1 MSTLANIDIFSELPE
16 NMIESLSKRCAWTKY
31 DEHET
36 IIDFEDEI
44 GSVYFI
50 VRGKVRVIIRTE
62 GGKEIVLTEIAENN
76 LFGELSAIDGLSRSA
91 NVVAMEP
98 TQVGAMSI
106 SVFLQ
111 SMREYPD
118 MALALMRLLSLRLR
132 ALNTRLTEHSF
143 LDAKHRLYNELLRQ
157 SRPRKGFDDQRIVS
171 PPPVQKEMA
180 EKISC
185 RREVISRE
193 LAKLK
198 KVGVVEVLRGGLVIH
213 DPAKLS
219 KMISD
224 AWDR

>member
-1 MSTLANIDIFSELPE
+1 M
-16 NMIESLSKRCAWTKY
+16 C
-31 DEHET
+31 
-36 IIDFEDEI
+36 
-44 GSVYFI
+44 
-50 VRGKVRVIIRTE
+50 IRD
-62 GGKEIVLTEIAENN
+62 
-76 LFGELSAIDGLSRSA
+76 S
-91 NVVAMEP
+91 
-98 TQVGAMSI
+98 
-106 SVFLQ
+106 
-111 SMREYPD
+111 
-118 MALALMRLLSLRLR
+118 
-132 ALNTRLTEHSF
+132 

-198 KVGVVEVLRGGLVIH
+198 KAGVVEVLRGGLVIH

>member
-1 MSTLANIDIFSELPE
+1 MSTLANINIFSELHQDV
-16 NMIESLSKRCAWTKY
+16 IDSLSKRCSWTRY

-36 IIDFEDEI
+36 IIDFEDDI
-44 GSVYFI
+44 GGVYFI

-76 LFGELSAIDGLSRSA
+76 IFGELSAIDGLSRSA

-106 SVFLQ
+106 AVFLE

-118 MALALMRLLSLRLR
+118 MALALMRLLSSRLR

-157 SRPRKGFDDQRIVS
+157 SRPRKGFEEQRIVS
-171 PPPVQKEMA
+171 PPPVQKELA

-198 KVGVVEVLRGGLVIH
+198 KDGVVEVLRGGLVIH
-213 DPAKLS
+213 NPSKLS

>member
-1 MSTLANIDIFSELPE
+1 MSTLVNIDIFSELPE
-16 NMIESLSKRCAWTKY
+16 NVIESLSKRCAWTKY

-36 IIDFEDEI
+36 IIDFEDDI

-62 GGKEIVLTEIAENN
+62 GGKEIVLTEIAQNN

-118 MALALMRLLSLRLR
+118 MALALMRLLSSRLR
-132 ALNTRLTEHSF
+132 ALNMRLTEHSF
-143 LDAKHRLYNELLRQ
+143 LDAKHRLYNELLRL
-157 SRPRKGFDDQRIVS
+157 SRPRKGFDEQRIVS

-198 KVGVVEVLRGGLVIH
+198 KDGVVEVLRGRLVIH